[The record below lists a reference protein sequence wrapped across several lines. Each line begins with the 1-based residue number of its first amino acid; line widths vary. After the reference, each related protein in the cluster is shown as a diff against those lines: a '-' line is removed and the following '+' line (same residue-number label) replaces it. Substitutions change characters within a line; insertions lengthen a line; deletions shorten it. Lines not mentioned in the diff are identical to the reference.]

1 MSTSGPQLAMPQLP
15 QEDKQLKAIM
25 TALKKHSD
33 ALPPELQTMVNEAA
47 IKEGQMQTK
56 HLHALV
62 AAHGRARKELQ
73 QAQLARFNLHTAW
86 KGFLSQAVTLW
97 EGYSRQFS
105 EQEQQLNERVDAAQ
119 LALEQ
124 AKESL
129 ATTKSQAGM
138 DAKDETMQVSEDEN
152 DKDVAGR
159 TSARIKE
166 GLSNLHTSLAA
177 LKTSA
182 DQLVEEEQKA
192 IKKTTHRATAGRQH
206 RIGAWK
212 RLAWLWF
219 WLGRVNTDDIGIALR
234 PQDSSLGC
242 SPAHTKVA
250 PHGCA

>member
-192 IKKTTHRATAGRQH
+192 IKRP
-206 RIGAWK
+206 RIEPQQADSTES
-212 RLAWLWF
+212 A
-219 WLGRVNTDDIGIALR
+219 LGK
-234 PQDSSLGC
+234 DS
-242 SPAHTKVA
+242 
-250 PHGCA
+250 HGSGFG